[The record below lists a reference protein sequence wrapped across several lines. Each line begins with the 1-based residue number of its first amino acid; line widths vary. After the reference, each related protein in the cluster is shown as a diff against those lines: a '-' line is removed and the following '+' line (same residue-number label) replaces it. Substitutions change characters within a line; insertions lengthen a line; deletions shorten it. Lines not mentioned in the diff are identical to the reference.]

1 MINSVVAFGLMVIEL
16 LAAELVFAHFL
27 ERRPL
32 FYVRLVG
39 AAVICIVA
47 ALWTEFLYAV
57 ATGRDFTYEGVS
69 GWQDSLFKFVY
80 YIFVFALTICAVKYC
95 YRGDIWTVVFYCSGG
110 YALQHI
116 AWNISAA
123 VGLIPSVRRVF
134 SEFAWLP
141 FLCEVA
147 LCAAVYCAVYFFA
160 IRRRTAPDETKDIKG
175 KAVLFLAV
183 ILICIG
189 LSRMTTDN
197 PGRDMLSALA
207 ETLGAVVN
215 CVFILAILFDVTD
228 RDKARSE
235 VQIMK
240 EMMRREKEQYR
251 LSKENI
257 DLINIK
263 CHDLKHQIQ
272 ALRENASEQYI
283 KKIEDAVMF
292 YDSVAK
298 TGNDVLDVILTEKT
312 LLCEQNR
319 IKFTCVARGEDLS
332 FMDEMDI
339 YSLFGNALT
348 NAVESVLRVK
358 DEDKRC
364 VSLNVRTDDRIL
376 SVHIENFYE
385 GEMRFEG
392 GLPVTTKQDTDYHG
406 FGMKSM
412 DYIAKRYNG
421 YMSVS
426 AEDGIFSLDFVFPLP
441 EKGGRKVS
449 ADT

>member
-319 IKFTCVARGEDLS
+319 IKFTCVARGGRS
-332 FMDEMDI
+332 FVHGRHGH
-339 YSLFGNALT
+339 LFAVRQRLDQRGRKRSARQGRGQAVRVFERAHGRQDTFGAHRKLLRGRNALRRRPARYHKAGYRLPRLRHEEHGLYRK
-348 NAVESVLRVK
+348 AV
-358 DEDKRC
+358 
-364 VSLNVRTDDRIL
+364 
-376 SVHIENFYE
+376 
-385 GEMRFEG
+385 
-392 GLPVTTKQDTDYHG
+392 
-406 FGMKSM
+406 
-412 DYIAKRYNG
+412 
-421 YMSVS
+421 
-426 AEDGIFSLDFVFPLP
+426 
-441 EKGGRKVS
+441 
-449 ADT
+449 